1 MIHTFTFPNGF
12 RLIHETPHSSLN
24 ITAIQVFCK
33 VGSINEHDHTRGF
46 SHFIE
51 HMCFKGTKTRPLSKD
66 ILKTYD
72 EIGAYFNAT
81 TDKTYTNYVVKC
93 QDSYVKE
100 CIMVLSDM
108 LLNSVFYKTEYEK
121 EKKVVIEESFRI
133 ENDGESIISDM
144 VDKKMYAGTPYE
156 NPIDTLAY
164 HRDNSLQYTPV
175 IEYYKK
181 YYRPENMV
189 ISIISHVPMS
199 TFIKILE
206 KSYFTKPFLS
216 SPEKSHAP
224 LSKLQTTASHIMP
237 RAISSIEQC
246 PIFFLKKRQ
255 ELKTIQLAVGFRT
268 CSQYSTDKYTLNLL
282 KNALGGYMMSKLFV
296 ALREENGLTYTSSVY
311 TKYFDILGDFTIF
324 TETSPEK
331 IMVNNTTTNKSSK
344 NANEKQNTKGRAKT
358 STHLNDKGV
367 FPVIID
373 LIHELQTKG
382 ITLPELQTAKK
393 NLKGSI
399 ALEEEDSDTACF
411 LNGSRMLLYDTPN
424 DSLVSYSDYYD
435 TYYKHL
441 TVKDVNDVIKKYIK
455 LSNMVVCMLGPQLP
469 KLEELTSIV
478 KESLK

>member
-33 VGSINEHDHTRGF
+33 VGSINEDEHTRGV

-93 QDSYVKE
+93 QDAYVKD
-100 CIMVLSDM
+100 CITVLSDM
-108 LLNSVFYKTEYEK
+108 LLNSIFDKNEYEK

-156 NPIDTLAY
+156 NPIDTLEY
-164 HRDNSLQYTPV
+164 HTHNSLQYTPV

-181 YYRPENMV
+181 YYIPENMV

-199 TFIKILE
+199 AFIKILE

-216 SPEKSHAP
+216 SSKKYHAP
-224 LSKLQTTASHIMP
+224 LSKIHPKGSNIMP
-237 RAISSIEQC
+237 RAISGIEQC
-246 PIFFLKKRQ
+246 PIFFLKKRP

-268 CSQYSTDKYTLNLL
+268 CSQYSPDKYALNLL

-331 IMVNNTTTNKSSK
+331 IMINTTPKISK
-344 NANEKQNTKGRAKT
+344 NANEKQNTKGNSKT
-358 STHLNDKGV
+358 PTHLNGKGV

-411 LNGSRMLLYDTPN
+411 LNGSRILLYDKSHEP
-424 DSLVSYSDYYD
+424 LVSYSDYYD
-435 TYYKHL
+435 RYYKHL

-469 KLEELTSIV
+469 KLEEVTSIV